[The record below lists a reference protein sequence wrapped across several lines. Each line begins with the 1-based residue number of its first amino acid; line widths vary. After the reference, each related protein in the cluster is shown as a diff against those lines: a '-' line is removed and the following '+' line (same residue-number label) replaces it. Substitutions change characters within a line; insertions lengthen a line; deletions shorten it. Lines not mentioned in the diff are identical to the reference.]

1 MRSNRSTPR
10 PAADTPA
17 LQRTASWDR
26 PPADH
31 DPSRRRVL
39 RTLGLGAVALGL
51 STAGLRPA
59 SAAVP
64 GGTRTLVLHNTHT
77 AETVRTA
84 YCRDGSWCPDGL
96 AAIEHV
102 LRDHRT
108 GDAHPID
115 RNLLDLLHDVAARC
129 DRDPEFEVISGYR
142 SPRTNAALHA
152 RSSGVATK
160 SLHMQGRAIDIRLV
174 GYDLRELRDVALG
187 MQRGGVGYYAGSRF
201 VHLDTG
207 RVRTW
212 TG

>member
-1 MRSNRSTPR
+1 M
-10 PAADTPA
+10 
-17 LQRTASWDR
+17 
-26 PPADH
+26 
-31 DPSRRRVL
+31 L
-39 RTLGLGAVALGL
+39 RALGLGAVALGL
-51 STAGLRPA
+51 SAAGLRPA
-59 SAAVP
+59 SAAAPAAP

-84 YCRDGSWCPDGL
+84 YCRDGAWCSDGL

-174 GYDLRELRDVALG
+174 GYDLRELCDVALG
-187 MQRGGVGYYAGSRF
+187 MQRGGVGYYEGSRF